1 MSETREWMPI
11 ETAPRDG
18 VAVLLCVAG
27 YQPAVGSWT
36 ERGWEYQ
43 SKCDFAEPAH
53 WDAWLAAASRW
64 EPTHWMPLP
73 QPPQVP
79 HD

>member
-18 VAVLLCVAG
+18 RIILVSFPDPSRLHGQFVAYWCDECDEWKFHVAG
-27 YQPAVGSWT
+27 VV
-36 ERGWEYQ
+36 RG
-43 SKCDFAEPAH
+43 A
-53 WDAWLAAASRW
+53 
-64 EPTHWMPLP
+64 THWMPLP